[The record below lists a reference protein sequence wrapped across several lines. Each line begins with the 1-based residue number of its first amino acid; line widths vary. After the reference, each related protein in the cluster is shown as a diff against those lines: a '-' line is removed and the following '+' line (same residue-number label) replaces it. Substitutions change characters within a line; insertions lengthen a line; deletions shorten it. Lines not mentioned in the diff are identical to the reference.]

1 MHNTAYMLGQLFI
14 QSYIPKNGRYT
25 LIELGSDDINGSLR
39 KFCPANTEYI
49 GLDFAEGK
57 NVDIVLKSSYELPF
71 KDNSIDFVISTS
83 CFEHSEFF
91 WLSFKEIFR
100 VLKSSGLFYVNA
112 PSNGTFHRH
121 PMDCWRF
128 YPDASLALLKW
139 AAHCGHERPCIL
151 ESFMKEP
158 EDMQTIGPI
167 IKEQQKIINDCVEK
181 KLSLSKLQSSIW
193 EKSNT
198 NNDNF
203 TISDLD
209 DDLLQNLL
217 EKDISADEEPYKMK

>member
-1 MHNTAYMLGQLFI
+1 MHSTAYELGQIFLH
-14 QSYIPKNGRYT
+14 SYVPKIGNYT
-25 LIELGSDDINGSLR
+25 LIDIGSGDINGSLR
-39 KFCPANTEYI
+39 QFVPNNVKYI
-49 GLDFAEGK
+49 GLDFEQGK
-57 NVDIVLKSSYELPF
+57 NVDMILKSSYELPF
-71 KDNSIDFVISTS
+71 ADNSIDFAISTS

-158 EDMQTIGPI
+158 ENDIWRDYVAVFLKDSGYINIYPTRILDQ
-167 IKEQQKIINDCVEK
+167 IKNYTNGIKFGESNYSNYNEYNDK
-181 KLSLSKLQSSIW
+181 
-193 EKSNT
+193 
-198 NNDNF
+198 
-203 TISDLD
+203 
-209 DDLLQNLL
+209 
-217 EKDISADEEPYKMK
+217 